1 MNKCM
6 ILLILSV
13 FISSISQIILKKSA
27 SKTYNSILRE
37 YLNLYVI
44 VGYGLLVLST
54 ILTILGLTEIAYKN
68 QPIIE
73 SLGYIFVMIL
83 SRIFLGEK
91 ITKRKIIGNALIL
104 IGICTYYL

>member
-6 ILLILSV
+6 MLLILSV

-54 ILTILGLTEIAYKN
+54 ILTILGLTEIEYKN

-83 SRIFLGEK
+83 SRIFLCEK
-91 ITKRKIIGNALIL
+91 ITKRKVIGNALIL
-104 IGICTYYL
+104 VGICIYYL